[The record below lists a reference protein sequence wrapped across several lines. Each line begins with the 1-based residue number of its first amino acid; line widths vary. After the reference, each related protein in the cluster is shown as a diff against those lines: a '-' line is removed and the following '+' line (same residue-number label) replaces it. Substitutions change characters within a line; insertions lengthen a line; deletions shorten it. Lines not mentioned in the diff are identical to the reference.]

1 MIGVSY
7 SQTLFYEYKE
17 IPLDITD
24 LIFDKNNA
32 DSISEFAKKFNVD
45 NSQAKDAI
53 SSLAKSLSQGLGYHT
68 KKESGLGGLFDALNK
83 GKHSR
88 YLDDP
93 SLLGREETAKD
104 GNDILGHIFGNK
116 DVSRHVAK
124 QASEKTGLSS
134 SLLKKMLPIVAT
146 MVMGALS
153 KGMFGGSAKPQRQ
166 ESTGF
171 LTKIFDK
178 DGDGSMVDD
187 MLGMAFKAAFR

>member
-1 MIGVSY
+1 LV
-7 SQTLFYEYKE
+7 LFHEYKE
-17 IPLDITD
+17 IPLNITD
-24 LIFDKNNA
+24 LLFDKSNA

-68 KKESGLGGLFDALNK
+68 KKESGLGGLFDALSK

-93 SLLGREETAKD
+93 SLIGREDTTKD

-124 QASEKTGLSS
+124 RAAKKTGLSS
-134 SLLKKMLPIVAT
+134 SLLKKMLPVVAT